1 MGKLDGQVAIVTGGG
16 RGIGRGIAQVF
27 AAEGAK
33 VAVTARS
40 AAQIEE
46 TVKLIS
52 AAGGKAL
59 AVAGDVANRD
69 DVLKVIGETEKN
81 FGRVT
86 VLINNAGN
94 TGPFGPIWEL
104 DPEEWWRTQETHI
117 RGAFL
122 YAHYVAASMAV
133 NGGGRIVTMSSGAGG
148 RVSPYFSGY
157 GHAKAAQIRLMEH
170 FAVEGK
176 DVGIKAFSMAPGL
189 VPTELGEDVIHSADA
204 QKWLPGFIE
213 RLGQAKTDGTGE
225 QAMARAT
232 GLCLALASGEADV
245 LSGRFLS
252 VGDDLAALIRD
263 ASLEAEAVRR

>member
-16 RGIGRGIAQVF
+16 RGIGRGIARLF

-33 VAVTARS
+33 VTVTARS
-40 AAQIEE
+40 ADQVDE
-46 TVKLIS
+46 TVRLVNE
-52 AAGGKAL
+52 AGGSAIG
-59 AVAGDVANRD
+59 VAGDVANKD
-69 DVLKVIGETEKN
+69 DVLRTIGETERN

-86 VLINNAGN
+86 VMVNNAGN
-94 TGPFGPIWEL
+94 TGPFGPIWEV
-104 DPEEWWRTQETHI
+104 DPEEWWQTQETHI

-122 YAHYVAASMAV
+122 FSHYIAKSMVA
-133 NGGGRIVTMSSGAGG
+133 NGGGRIVTMSSGAGA

-170 FAVEGK
+170 FALEGK
-176 DVGIKAFSMAPGL
+176 DCGIFAFSMAPGL

-204 QKWLPGFIE
+204 QKWMPGFID

-225 QAMARAT
+225 EALARAS
-232 GLCLALASGEADV
+232 GLCLSLACGDADV

-252 VGDDLAALIRD
+252 VTDDLEAMIRAA
-263 ASLEAEAVRR
+263 SPEAAGAR